1 MKRNIIVVLMTLF
14 VLLIGVILIRT
25 LIFSPPVTEVD
36 VAAAS
41 EISVD
46 INSAAQRLAGSI
58 RIRTIS
64 HGLDMPVDKEAFYEL
79 HSYFV
84 QNFPLLHAKL
94 QREIIGDY
102 SLLYTWEGRNRNLKP
117 ILLLAHMDVVPVES
131 ETEDKWMYPPFA
143 GTIADSY
150 VWGRGTLDV
159 KQLVL
164 ALLEAV
170 EYLVGQGKNPERTV
184 YLAFGHDE
192 EIGGRNGAAKTA
204 ELLKKRGI
212 RLDFTLDEG
221 SIIAHNILPGVTKPV
236 ALIGLAEKGYLTL
249 ELTAEG
255 EGGHSSRPPR
265 PPQLS
270 AVNKLAQAIM
280 RLESN
285 QMTPA
290 LRSPVSELFES
301 LITEMPFLKRVVLTN
316 RWLFDPLLLSQ
327 LEKKASTNALIRTTT
342 ATTIIKGG
350 IMENITPSVAE
361 ATVNFRILQ
370 GDSIDMVVKH
380 VHRVIDDPGI
390 TVKKIS
396 IAQEPSPVSDID
408 SSSFSTLQL
417 TVKQMFPDVL
427 IAPSLVLGGTDSK
440 HYIEIADNS
449 YRFIPMRLYP
459 NDIRRIHGI
468 NERISIENYA
478 EIIRFYIQLLQNAT
492 INIQ

>member
-46 INSAAQRLAGSI
+46 INLAAQRLAGSI

-64 HGLDMPVDKEAFYEL
+64 HGFDMPVDKEAFHEL

-204 ELLKKRGI
+204 ELLEKRGI

-221 SIIAHNILPGVTKPV
+221 SIIAHNILPGITKPV

-270 AVNKLAQAIM
+270 AVNKLAQAIR

-301 LITEMPFLKRVVLTN
+301 LITEMPFLKRIVLTN

-350 IMENITPSVAE
+350 IKENITPSVAE

-396 IAQEPSPVSDID
+396 IAREPSPVSDID

-427 IAPSLVLGGTDSK
+427 IAPSLVVGGTDSK

-459 NDIRRIHGI
+459 DDIRRIHGI